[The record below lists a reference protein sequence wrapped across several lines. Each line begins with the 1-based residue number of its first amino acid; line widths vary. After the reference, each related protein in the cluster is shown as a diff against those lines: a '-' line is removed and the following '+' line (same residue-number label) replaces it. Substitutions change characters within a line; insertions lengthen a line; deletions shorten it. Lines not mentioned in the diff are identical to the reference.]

1 MSTSNDLL
9 ARCLPPMA
17 PQSSST
23 RREANS
29 QLYHDARALPDDQL
43 RSLLTGPKPL
53 RFDWENKWLRGD
65 QYAHMLN
72 NIDAYC
78 AAFGMAKHGEKQHP
92 ENIYTQPE
100 SKCSCDPPVIT
111 NPLSYL
117 LVSLPSN
124 LVEGL
129 GPINGRQGRIQVCL
143 RFKLNLTS
151 AITAFTRN
159 YAQNRQSSQNVH
171 FAC

>member
-17 PQSSST
+17 PQSSTT

-78 AAFGMAKHGEKQHP
+78 RAFGMEKHAEKQHP

-100 SKCSCDPPVIT
+100 SKY
-111 NPLSYL
+111 PLA
-117 LVSLPSN
+117 V
-124 LVEGL
+124 
-129 GPINGRQGRIQVCL
+129 R
-143 RFKLNLTS
+143 
-151 AITAFTRN
+151 
-159 YAQNRQSSQNVH
+159 
-171 FAC
+171 